1 MMEPSRLNIFTVL
14 VILNQIWTS
23 GGEDSEIKILTRPQT
38 FQRPINSNITLPCSV
53 RNLDGS
59 VVTWSKDGQV
69 ISADNFKVLKDSR
82 ITVNHLPNRG
92 HNQPFPW
99 GTGGNLTVPGEV
111 LLMTNITRAY
121 SGDYMCSADNG
132 VGSYPVRESIS
143 IDVLY
148 PPEVHIERP
157 WVHA

>member
-53 RNLDGS
+53 INLDGS

-69 ISADNFKVLKDSR
+69 ISADSFKVLQDAR
-82 ITVNHLPNRG
+82 ISVRG
-92 HNQPFPW
+92 EL
-99 GTGGNLTVPGEV
+99 GGQGVSLT
-111 LLMTNITRAY
+111 I
-121 SGDYMCSADNG
+121 SGLRRSDAG
-132 VGSYPVRESIS
+132 Q
-143 IDVLY
+143 
-148 PPEVHIERP
+148 
-157 WVHA
+157 WVCALN